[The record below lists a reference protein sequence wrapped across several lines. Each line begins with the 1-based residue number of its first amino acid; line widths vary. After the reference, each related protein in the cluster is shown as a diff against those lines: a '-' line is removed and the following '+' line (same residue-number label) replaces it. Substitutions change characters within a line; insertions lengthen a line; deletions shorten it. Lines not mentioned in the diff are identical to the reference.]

1 MTPAEA
7 EAFRK
12 LNFRGGQNPSSWLA
26 WAERLRDAAEAI
38 FANEVHNEVPY
49 FRAHAAA
56 TGEAMA
62 KACAIPNGSGSAE
75 IQCIPPNYLPGQM
88 LCAFA
93 LENAL
98 KGLMIANDPSLAGDT
113 KLNQLIMN
121 HDLAKLAKEGNFA
134 VGGDEPRILKAL
146 TDLANG
152 LAVTPQRP
160 V

>member
-1 MTPAEA
+1 
-7 EAFRK
+7 
-12 LNFRGGQNPSSWLA
+12 
-26 WAERLRDAAEAI
+26 
-38 FANEVHNEVPY
+38 
-49 FRAHAAA
+49 
-56 TGEAMA
+56 MA